1 MCGLRERKGVMK
13 GGIKASMECLFQLQP
28 EADTPSQTRHV
39 SVGTIILLQYRIQN
53 TLFVCTTDI
62 HDW

>member
-13 GGIKASMECLFQLQP
+13 GGIKASMECLLQLQP
-28 EADTPSQTRHV
+28 EVSVSQTRHA